1 MEEDK
6 IIDQSALAED
16 VSSKIEYTFI
26 DRFLVKPLDV
36 VKVKK
41 TFTKP
46 VSDKKPVVDEN
57 GIEAVDYD
65 TVETEVK
72 EVDSELRKGV
82 VLKVPESYTAQM
94 NSNEATTMKNIS
106 VGDVV
111 VFFDRVAVPFDLLK
125 DSKMIRYWD
134 VIAVVK

>member
-72 EVDSELRKGV
+72 
-82 VLKVPESYTAQM
+82 
-94 NSNEATTMKNIS
+94 
-106 VGDVV
+106 
-111 VFFDRVAVPFDLLK
+111 
-125 DSKMIRYWD
+125 
-134 VIAVVK
+134 

>member
-1 MEEDK
+1 
-6 IIDQSALAED
+6 
-16 VSSKIEYTFI
+16 
-26 DRFLVKPLDV
+26 
-36 VKVKK
+36 
-41 TFTKP
+41 
-46 VSDKKPVVDEN
+46 
-57 GIEAVDYD
+57 
-65 TVETEVK
+65 
-72 EVDSELRKGV
+72 